1 MRTHTESPTSG
12 DDIGLPVLLRF
23 DEAARLLRI
32 SRSRLYEM
40 AARDEIPGLVT
51 FGRSR
56 RIHRASLE
64 RWIAEMAGDNA
75 A

>member
-1 MRTHTESPTSG
+1 MAAPV
-12 DDIGLPVLLRF
+12 DDLGPPVLLKF

-32 SRSRLYEM
+32 SRSRMYELV
-40 AARDEIPGLVT
+40 ARGEVPGLVT

-56 RIHRASLE
+56 RISRVALE
-64 RWIAEMAGDNA
+64 RWIAEQVYDPDA